1 MKLFINLNVYYNCLN
16 CFMLHKSFGKHNNF
30 FTCYITSGAP
40 AIIANFTNIKESLEK
55 VID

>member
-1 MKLFINLNVYYNCLN
+1 
-16 CFMLHKSFGKHNNF
+16 MLHKSFGKHNNF